1 MEAEHGGILLKRSLN
16 RLEEVSSPKRQK
28 IAYHRHHALQ
38 HKAQSTASQEPAL
51 LDPETVEKLLIT
63 AIKDVLQEEALKQDI
78 YSPQIESLALEAIR
92 GAAEECKNK
101 LSENR
106 NSVDTPRHHEHLLES
121 APIDAH
127 STPDSAHTYRLRV
140 SHSCP

>member
-1 MEAEHGGILLKRSLN
+1 MEVEHGGKLLKRRLN

-28 IAYHRHHALQ
+28 IPYHRHHALQ
-38 HKAQSTASQEPAL
+38 HKAQTTASKEPAL

-78 YSPQIESLALEAIR
+78 YSPEIESLALEALR
-92 GAAEECKNK
+92 GAAEECKSK
-101 LSENR
+101 LLEYTT
-106 NSVDTPRHHEHLLES
+106 SVDTPRHYEHLLES

-127 STPDSAHTYRLRV
+127 CTPDSAHTYRLRV